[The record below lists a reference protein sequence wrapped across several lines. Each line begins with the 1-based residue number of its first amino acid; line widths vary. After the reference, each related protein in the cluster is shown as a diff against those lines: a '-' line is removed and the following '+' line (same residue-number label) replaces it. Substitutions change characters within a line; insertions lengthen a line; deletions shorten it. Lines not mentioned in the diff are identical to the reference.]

1 MAGVWKQSEGG
12 NVDDASGG
20 EGGEADTQ
28 GQQAGDG
35 TNTHDEE
42 GLMGQS
48 YD

>member
-1 MAGVWKQSEGG
+1 MAGVRKQSEGG
-12 NVDDASGG
+12 NIDDAAGA
-20 EGGEADTQ
+20 EDGEADTQ